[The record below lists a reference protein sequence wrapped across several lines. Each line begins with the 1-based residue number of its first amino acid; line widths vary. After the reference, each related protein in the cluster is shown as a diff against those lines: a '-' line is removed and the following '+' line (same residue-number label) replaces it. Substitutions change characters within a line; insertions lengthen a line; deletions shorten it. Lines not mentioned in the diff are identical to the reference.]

1 MTPDQIRIVEWLKEE
16 VPTLY
21 PAFEKAVQLM
31 EGGIFRDDPILCVM
45 RAGTS
50 AR

>member
-1 MTPDQIRIVEWLKEE
+1 MTPDQVRIVEWLKVE

-31 EGGIFRDDPILCVM
+31 EGDDFPDGPISCVM
-45 RAGTS
+45 RAETF